1 MGCSPSK
8 NQVVQ
13 APSTSLESNATV
25 KSGPN
30 DETKVINVHEYKETP
45 QDASLDHNLND
56 QNEKCFIHNNESQH
70 SDKNNKNETL
80 RNTASHDTSTDLTES
95 NPLCKVTPEINIP
108 TTDSTKIHTHCVDSA
123 AATSNFLLDVPQS
136 ITNDK
141 IYPNINAITPLLD
154 PKDLSDAL
162 YYDSF
167 VETDEQ
173 ATLDV
178 VTLNEILQQFNIDE
192 NQLINL
198 IVPRSYSYRL
208 LLREKYNSSYEQDLV
223 KIILRKT
230 SSSIQYLISNLLITT
245 EEFLS
250 TLLRSCIITSNYLLA
265 TELLTAWETSIVEKA
280 KEIYFKAYDTTFA
293 DDLYGTLSSYVAV
306 SMKNIMI
313 PLSRLK
319 REENMES
326 SENNETTLQIENSF
340 MNQSPEYISSLLTT
354 QPYNTATLD
363 AIIRSYGLKYGFPI
377 TESIDIEFHDDTKLA
392 LKKIVSICEDS
403 AAYFSNELIIAISNR
418 QEKRVMDILISRC
431 EVDLSKIVFNYKRN
445 GTNLLAQ
452 ISEMFTSNTTDAIK
466 IMFRKV

>member
-8 NQVVQ
+8 NQVIQ
-13 APSTSLESNATV
+13 APSTSLENNGTF

-30 DETKVINVHEYKETP
+30 DETKVINVHENKETP
-45 QDASLDHNLND
+45 QGASLDHNLNNE
-56 QNEKCFIHNNESQH
+56 NEKCFIHNNESQH

-80 RNTASHDTSTDLTES
+80 KNTPSHNTSI
-95 NPLCKVTPEINIP
+95 KVTPEINIP
-108 TTDSTKIHTHCVDSA
+108 TTDSTKMHTHCVDSA
-123 AATSNFLLDVPQS
+123 AVASNSLLDVPQS

-141 IYPNINAITPLLD
+141 IYPNINAVTPLLD

-208 LLREKYNSSYEQDLV
+208 LLREKYNSSYEQDVV
-223 KIILRKT
+223 KVILRKT

-403 AAYFSNELIIAISNR
+403 AAYFSNELITAISNR
-418 QEKRVMDILISRC
+418 QEKRVMDIFISRS
-431 EVDLSKIVFNYKRN
+431 EVDLSKIVFNRKRN

-452 ISEMFTSNTTDAIK
+452 ISEMFTSNTTDAIR